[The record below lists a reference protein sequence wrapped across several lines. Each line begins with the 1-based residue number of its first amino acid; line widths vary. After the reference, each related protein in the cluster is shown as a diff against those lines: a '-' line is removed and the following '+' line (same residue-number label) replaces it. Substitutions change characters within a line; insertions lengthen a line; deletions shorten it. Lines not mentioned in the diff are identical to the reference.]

1 MEEKKEIEAPQF
13 AVVKFSD
20 SKVPLFKETKN
31 KDFILYGENN
41 KYPEYLTYLFDKS
54 AKHNAI
60 ITGKAAYVYGKG
72 FPNGDFPINRMG
84 DTLNDLTQKAAL
96 DIETYGGFKWELIY
110 NYLGQIAE
118 IYHTDYTTIRK
129 AKSGGF
135 YYKESWGN
143 EFDRDS
149 GEFIPAFKPGTI
161 TESQIFEYN
170 EYRPMTRFYPLPGY
184 IGCNNYI
191 ETDIEISKFHLS
203 SIRNGMMPSKMIQFF
218 KGEPTED
225 KKQEVEKRL
234 ARKFAGSE
242 NAGNFLLVFNDAN
255 STQSKVTVDDLSANE
270 LDKQFDI
277 LNKTC
282 QQEIFSGH
290 RVTSPMLFGIKEE
303 GQLGG
308 NTELATAYAIF
319 LNTYSKPKAK
329 ALSKEIQELLNYT
342 SFKGQYE
349 LQPTDPIGV
358 IINPHDVVNSLPK
371 KFVFENLGVPPE
383 DWDGEN
389 IGADNR
395 PTQTI
400 PIAPATTIGQPD
412 PAALAANPPA
422 PVNENIKNLTA
433 KQHQQMLRII
443 RQYTKGLL
451 TAATA
456 KILLRQGLGLPDKD
470 INEILGIPAAAGAM
484 SFDAEEDRIIGM
496 FDAAGESK
504 NDYQIVKSK
513 PVSFGTDVE
522 AEFDEEVYIKE
533 AFLTTTDLS
542 VSEGRILD
550 LIKKDKLISPE
561 TIAGLIQETVAY
573 VQGKIDSL
581 ITRGYIQQTTTSDG
595 VDDIIERVIVEQPLI
610 PPTTIDNTPISKI
623 SIMYSYE
630 GPQDSKNRPFCAR
643 MMELRRLYTRKD
655 IEDISARL
663 GYSVFDRRG
672 GFWTRK
678 GTHDTTPYCRH
689 TWKSNIVIKKG

>member
-1 MEEKKEIEAPQF
+1 MEDPQDKNLPQI

-20 SKVPLFKETKN
+20 SKIPLFKETKN
-31 KDFILYGENN
+31 KAYVLYGEDN
-41 KYPEYLTYLFDKS
+41 KYPEYLTGLFDKS

-60 ITGKAAYVYGKG
+60 VTGKAAYIFGNG
-72 FPNGDFPINRMG
+72 FANGDFEINVLG
-84 DTLNDLTQKAAL
+84 ETLNDLAQKASL
-96 DIETYGGFKWELIY
+96 DIESYGGFKWEIIF
-110 NYLGQIAE
+110 NYQGIVSE
-118 IYHTDYTTIRK
+118 VYHVDYSTIRK
-129 AKSGGF
+129 AKDGGF
-135 YYKESWGN
+135 YFKEKWGDQ
-143 EFDRDS
+143 FDRNP
-149 GEFIPAFKPGTI
+149 GEYIPAFDPAHINT
-161 TESQIFEYN
+161 SQIYEYN

-184 IGCNNYI
+184 IACNNYI
-191 ETDIEISKFHLS
+191 EIDIEISKFHLS

-218 KGEPTED
+218 KGEPTEE
-225 KKQEVEKRL
+225 KKNEVEKRL

-242 NAGNFLLVFNDAN
+242 NAGKFLLVFNDAN
-255 STQSKVTVDDLSANE
+255 STGSKVTVDDLSANE

-308 NTELATAYAIF
+308 ATELATSYAIF
-319 LNTYSKPKAK
+319 QNTYSKPKAQV
-329 ALSKEIQELLNYT
+329 LSKEIQYLLSFT
-342 SFKGQYE
+342 KFKGLYE
-349 LQPTDPIGV
+349 LRSTDPIGV

-371 KFVFENLGVPPE
+371 KFVFESLGIPPE

-400 PIAPATTIGQPD
+400 PIAPATTIGAPD
-412 PAALAANPPA
+412 PGTLSSVPPA

-470 INEILGIPAAAGAM
+470 INEILGIPTASGAM

-513 PVSFGTDVE
+513 PVNFGTDVE

-533 AFLTTTDLS
+533 AFLTTTDLT
-542 VSEGRILD
+542 VSESRILD
-550 LIKKDKLISPE
+550 LIKKDKLISAV
-561 TIAGLIQETVAY
+561 TISGLIGETVAY
-573 VQGKIDSL
+573 VQGKIDAL
-581 ITRGYIQQTTTSDG
+581 ITRGYIQQNTTSDG
-595 VDDIIERVIVEQPLI
+595 LDDIIERVVIEQPVI

-630 GPQDSKNRPFCAR
+630 GPQDSRNRPFCAR

-689 TWKSNIVIKKG
+689 SWKSNIVIKKG